1 MAAFQSGELDEAKPL
16 SPRKQA
22 LLDQAECS
30 GGEQYR
36 GGKYNGAY
44 REDDLRFTQFLV
56 PPGKR
61 VLGAGLRPRR
71 PAGFI
76 AALPWNRG

>member
-1 MAAFQSGELDEAKPL
+1 MVAFQSGERDEAKPL
-16 SPRKQA
+16 SSRKQA
-22 LLDQAECS
+22 LLEHAEGS

-44 REDDLRFTQFLV
+44 REDDLRFTQFLI

-61 VLGAGLRPRR
+61 VLDL
-71 PAGFI
+71 
-76 AALPWNRG
+76 AAAAETCWLPYGPPME